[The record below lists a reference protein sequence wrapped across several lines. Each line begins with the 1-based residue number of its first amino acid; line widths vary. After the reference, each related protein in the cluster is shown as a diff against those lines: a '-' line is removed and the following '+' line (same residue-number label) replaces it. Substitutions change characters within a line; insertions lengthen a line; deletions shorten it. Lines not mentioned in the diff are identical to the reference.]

1 MTDIFRTKS
10 IEKLLE
16 GAQENGEGKSLKKV
30 LGAFELTMLGIGAII
45 GTGIF
50 VLTGVAAA
58 KYSGPALILSFV
70 ISGLAC
76 AFAGLCYAEFAAMVP
91 VAGSAYTYGY
101 AALGEIWAWIIG
113 WDLILE
119 YAVTIS
125 AVAIGW
131 SGYIVSLLNAA
142 GIYLPAALIN
152 APGVD
157 GGMINLPAIIIILLI
172 SILLIRGVKESAA
185 LNNIMVGIKIVV
197 VLLFLALGVFH
208 VRPSNWVPF
217 MPFGWKGV
225 FQGAAIVFFA
235 YIGFDA
241 VSTAAEEVKN
251 PQKDLPKGIIASL
264 VICTILYIVVSAV
277 LTGMVPYLNFKET
290 SAPVAYALA
299 QVGINWGSALVS
311 VGAVSGIT
319 SVLLV
324 MMFGQTRVFFAMSR
338 DGLIPKTIGAVH
350 PKLQTPVKSTV
361 LVSIVTSLLAGFTP
375 ITVVAE
381 LSNIGTLA
389 AFVIVSAAVIML
401 RAKSPEIERPFRCP
415 WVPFLPLLSIFFC
428 VGLIVALPNVTHIRF
443 IVWLVIG
450 IIIYFCYGRKHSTL
464 NNEVTNIK

>member
-185 LNNIMVGIKIVV
+185 LNNVMVGIKIVV

-401 RAKSPEIERPFRCP
+401 RAKSPEIERPFKCP
-415 WVPFLPLLSIFFC
+415 WIPFLPLLSIFFC
-428 VGLIVALPNVTHIRF
+428 VGLIVSLPNVTHIRF

-450 IIIYFCYGRKHSTL
+450 IIIYFSYGRKHSTL